1 VATRRYT
8 FPRSS
13 KLKSD
18 RLINMVARQ
27 GVRESRGPLVV
38 QATPN
43 GLTKCRL
50 GLRTGRVVG
59 NAVQRNR
66 VRRMLREAF
75 RLMQHDLPSGY
86 DVLVTVRPHPPMM
99 LADYQRLL
107 SALLLKVHRRH
118 ATPQVSSSQVSSSQV
133 QQSDSKEKGE
143 D

>member
-18 RLINMVARQ
+18 RLINMAARQ

-38 QATPN
+38 QAIPN

-86 DVLVTVRPHPPMM
+86 DVLVTVRPHPQLM

-107 SALLLKVHRRH
+107 SALLQKVHRRH
-118 ATPQVSSSQVSSSQV
+118 ARPQVSSSQVE
-133 QQSDSKEKGE
+133 QSDNSAAGGR
-143 D
+143 